1 MKKLCF
7 KGVNHVKTLTR
18 AQIACSNY
26 HYLKSSLPYFLQS
39 MSNLNQHLIEFYAAC
54 PHLSIEDATY
64 SDVAKLKHELDARD
78 ISVCCLTQEQ
88 CVYPINIACEDEVIR
103 ERSVQ
108 TFFKTIE
115 FAAQLQAPYAQIV
128 CGRGYFDQSEEAAW
142 ERSVQSLRRI
152 VDKATRYGVTMV
164 IEAASYNTTNVV
176 YNTGRIRRMLDEINS
191 PNLKSMLDT
200 CAVAMAEEDFRTD
213 LAILN
218 EDMVHLHFA
227 DGTPLGHLIPGEGN
241 LPLKDYLLALDDF
254 GYTGAI
260 PFEIYNRLYDFD
272 PEETMKKC
280 LDYLYQVIPA

>member
-1 MKKLCF
+1 M
-7 KGVNHVKTLTR
+7 KTLKTT
-18 AQIACSNY
+18 QIASSNY
-26 HYLKSSLPYFLQS
+26 HYIKYSLPYFLDS
-39 MSNLNQHLIEFYAAC
+39 MARLDQHLIEFYAAS

-64 SDVAKLKHELDARD
+64 VTVNDLKRELDARE
-78 ISVCCLTQEQ
+78 IRVCCLTQEQ
-88 CVYPINIACEDEVIR
+88 CVYPINIACEDDAIR

-128 CGRGYFDQSEEAAW
+128 CGRGYFDNPEEDAW
-142 ERSVQSLRRI
+142 KRSVQSMARI
-152 VDKATRYGVTMV
+152 VDKAERYGVTMV

-176 YNTGRIRRMLDEINS
+176 YDSPRIRRMLDEISS
-191 PNLKSMLDT
+191 PNLKCMLDT
-200 CAVAMAEEDFRTD
+200 CAVAMAKEDIRED
-213 LAILN
+213 LALLGA
-218 EDMVHLHFA
+218 DMVHLHFA

-241 LPLKDYLLALDDF
+241 LPLLDYLNALDEF

-280 LDYLYQVIPA
+280 LAYLTRAING